1 MSVTAALRNQLFIGG
16 NFVSPQGG
24 KTFEVINPATE
35 EVLGH
40 APLGETADIDA
51 AVQCARA
58 SFDSGVWSSL
68 SGTQRAVVLRRVS
81 ELVKQYKPILSE
93 KEARN
98 CGKPHREAEW
108 DIDDVA
114 GSFDYFADLAE
125 QLDARQGSKIA
136 SPDARFDI
144 SLQFQPV
151 GVVGAI
157 VPWNYP
163 LLMCAWKLAP
173 ALAAGCSVVLKPS
186 ELTPF
191 TALDLAAIIHEAGLP
206 SGVLSIVTGLGVTAG
221 SSLTEHPL
229 VDKLT
234 FTGSVPTGSRVMA
247 AAARDIKNVSL
258 ELGGKSPIIIFPDVD
273 IDTAV
278 EWLMFG
284 IFWTNG
290 QICSATS
297 RAIIHKSIL
306 PAVLE
311 KLKEQVSKIHV
322 GDPFSEQNPSM
333 GPLVNRDQHAKVM
346 AYIEGAKAQGA
357 TLVCGGKRPE
367 NCPKGFY
374 LEPTVF
380 IADPS
385 MTIWKE
391 EIFGPVLAVTTFE
404 TEAEAI
410 SLANT
415 SDFGLAA
422 AVLSS
427 DSGVQQRVVKAMRC
441 GIMWVNCSQ
450 PAFCCAPWGGLKK
463 SGTCGAAR
471 SWAMHLTLPTQE
483 LVAIWGRKGSMR
495 ILKRSKSP
503 RTCRRSLGV
512 GSTSPGS
519 RRSIRLLA
527 YLQTDPSHL
536 LSQ

>member
-1 MSVTAALRNQLFIGG
+1 LKDVSNIDSVRLQSTMSVTHALRDKLFIGG
-16 NFVSPQGG
+16 TFVSPQGG
-24 KTFEVINPATE
+24 KTFDVFNPATE
-35 EVLGH
+35 ELLGR

-51 AVQCARA
+51 AVKCARH
-58 SFDSGVWSSL
+58 SFDAGVWSSL
-68 SGTQRAVVLRRVS
+68 SGAQRAVVLRQVAA
-81 ELVKQYKPILSE
+81 LVKQYKPILSE

-125 QLDARQGSKIA
+125 QLDAKQGTKIA

-144 SLQFQPV
+144 CLQYQAV

-191 TALDLAAIIHEAGLP
+191 TALDLAAIIHEAGVP
-206 SGVLSIVTGLGVTAG
+206 AGVLSVVTGLGVTAG

-247 AAARDIKNVSL
+247 AAARDIKNISL

-290 QICSATS
+290 QICVATS
-297 RAIIHKSIL
+297 RAIIHSSIL
-306 PAVLE
+306 PAVLA
-311 KLKEQVSKIHV
+311 KLKEQTSKIHV
-322 GDPFSEQNPSM
+322 GDPFCEQNPSM

-357 TLVCGGKRPE
+357 TLVCGGKRPDS
-367 NCPKGFY
+367 CPKGFY
-374 LEPTVF
+374 VEPTVF
-380 IADPS
+380 IANTS

-391 EIFGPVLAVTTFE
+391 EIFGPVLSIVTFE

-410 SLANT
+410 ALANA

-427 DSGVQQRVVKAMRC
+427 DVGVQQRVAKAMRC
-441 GIMWVNCSQ
+441 GIMWINCSQ
-450 PAFCCAPWGGLKK
+450 PAFCCVPWGGLKK
-463 SGTCGAAR
+463 SGACGVPRVCECEPADGLDAG
-471 SWAMHLTLPTQE
+471 
-483 LVAIWGRKGSMR
+483 IGRD
-495 ILKRSKSP
+495 
-503 RTCRRSLGV
+503 LGEE
-512 GSTSPGS
+512 GFK
-519 RRSIRLLA
+519 A
-527 YLQTDPSHL
+527 YLETKQVVTY
-536 LSQ
+536 LSSEPWGWFNKSKL

>member
-1 MSVTAALRNQLFIGG
+1 MTRALNRCEILYLVPNATIAALARYLCSVAIKMSVTPALRSQLFIGG
-16 NFVSPQGG
+16 KFVAPQGG
-24 KTFEVINPATE
+24 KTFDVFNPATE
-35 EVLGH
+35 ELLGR
-40 APLGETADIDA
+40 APLGETADIDT
-51 AVQCARA
+51 AVKCARE

-68 SGTQRAVVLRRVS
+68 SGAQRAVVLRRVS
-81 ELVKQYKPILSE
+81 VLVKQYKPILSE

-98 CGKPHREAEW
+98 NGKPHREAEW
-108 DIDDVA
+108 DIDDVS
-114 GSFDYFADLAE
+114 GSFDYYADLAE
-125 QLDARQGSKIA
+125 QLDAKQGSKIA

-144 SLQFQPV
+144 ALQYQPV

-173 ALAAGCSVVLKPS
+173 ALASGCSVVLKPS

-191 TALDLAAIIHEAGLP
+191 TALDLAAIIHEAGVP
-206 SGVLSIVTGLGVTAG
+206 PGVLNVVTGLGVTAG

-234 FTGSVPTGSRVMA
+234 FTGSVPTGVRVMT
-247 AAARDIKNVSL
+247 AAARDIKNISL
-258 ELGGKSPIIIFPDVD
+258 ELGGKSPILIFPDVD

-297 RAIIHKSIL
+297 RAIIHSSIL
-306 PAVLE
+306 PAILA
-311 KLKEQVSKIHV
+311 KLKEQASKIHV

-333 GPLVNRDQHAKVM
+333 GPLVNRDQYAKVM
-346 AYIEGAKAQGA
+346 AFIEGAKAQGA
-357 TLVCGGKRPE
+357 TLVHGGKRPD

-374 LEPTVF
+374 VEPTVF
-380 IADPS
+380 IANPS

-391 EIFGPVLAVTTFE
+391 EIFGPVLAITTFE

-410 SLANT
+410 ALANA

-427 DSGVQQRVVKAMRC
+427 DAGVQQRIVKAMRC

-463 SGTCGAAR
+463 SGTWTAPI
-471 SWAMHLTLPTQE
+471 S
-483 LVAIWGRKGSMR
+483 
-495 ILKRSKSP
+495 
-503 RTCRRSLGV
+503 
-512 GSTSPGS
+512 
-519 RRSIRLLA
+519 
-527 YLQTDPSHL
+527 
-536 LSQ
+536 